1 MRETHQ
7 SAAPPKSGESKAS
20 LLVIYEQKLASR
32 RRLAKVDPTNLQW
45 RCSAAELLKLIGNEY
60 QRAGLPE
67 RAIQAQQESC
77 AMLRELVD
85 LDPRNREL
93 QRHLSISLGRLARTK
108 LETGD
113 LSGALAHQEESLVI
127 SRKLRSRRSSRAD
140 RMADAET
147 LASVADLRFEVGDD
161 EGALA
166 AYEELLP
173 IERELLTYDPSD
185 AHLRWNL
192 SCTLHRVG
200 DLQLFLGDPQAALLA
215 YEESLAILRSL
226 IDLADSHEPHQD
238 NVCLLLKKIGDLK
251 LDTGEIEPALA
262 L

>member
-1 MRETHQ
+1 M
-7 SAAPPKSGESKAS
+7 A
-20 LLVIYEQKLASR
+20 IYEHKLASR
-32 RRLAKVDPTNLQW
+32 RRLAKVDPTNPQW
-45 RCSAAELLKLIGNEY
+45 RCNAAELLKLIGNEY

-77 AMLRELVD
+77 AILRELVD

-93 QRHLSISLGRLARTK
+93 QRHLSINLGRLARTK

-113 LSGALAHQEESLVI
+113 FNGALAHQEESLVI

-147 LASVADLRFEVGDD
+147 LASIADLRFEVGDD
-161 EGALA
+161 ESALA

-226 IDLADSHEPHQD
+226 IDLADLHKPHQD

-251 LDTGEIEPALA
+251 LDTGEIGAALS
-262 L
+262 LGSDSL